1 MEGEKFMPRYL
12 VERTFQLDFNIPG
25 PGASEHDQLL
35 FIENNAIVG
44 VVWIYS
50 FVSPDRKK
58 SYCIYDA
65 PTPEA
70 LRQAAIRNR
79 LPVDRITEV
88 RLLEINPHDHA

>member
-1 MEGEKFMPRYL
+1 MPCYL
-12 VERTFQLDFNIPG
+12 VERTFQLDFNIPS
-25 PGASEHDQLL
+25 PGSSEQDRLL
-35 FIENNAIVG
+35 FIENNSITG
-44 VVWIYS
+44 VEWVSS
-50 FVSPDRKK
+50 FVSLDRKK

-88 RLLEINPHDHA
+88 RLLELNLHEHP

>member
-1 MEGEKFMPRYL
+1 MPRYL
-12 VERTFQLDFNIPG
+12 VERTFQADFNLPTPG
-25 PGASEHDQLL
+25 VPEHERLL
-35 FIENNAIVG
+35 FIENNSIVG
-44 VVWIYS
+44 AVWIYS
-50 FVSPDRKK
+50 LVSPDNKK

-88 RLLEINPHDHA
+88 RLLELNPNNQP

>member
-1 MEGEKFMPRYL
+1 MPRYL
-12 VERTFQLDFNIPG
+12 VERTFQEDFNLPG
-25 PGASEHDQLL
+25 PDGSEQDRLH
-35 FIENNAIVG
+35 FIENNATTG

-50 FVSPDRKK
+50 LVSPDRKK
-58 SYCIYDA
+58 AYCIYDA

-88 RLLEINPHDHA
+88 SLLESKGAKK

>member
-1 MEGEKFMPRYL
+1 MPCYL
-12 VERTFQLDFNIPG
+12 VERTFQLDFNIPS
-25 PGASEHDQLL
+25 PGSSEQDRLL
-35 FIENNAIVG
+35 FIENNSITG
-44 VVWIYS
+44 VEWVSS
-50 FVSPDRKK
+50 FVSLDRKK

-88 RLLEINPHDHA
+88 RLLELNPHDHP

>member
-1 MEGEKFMPRYL
+1 MPRYL
-12 VERTFQLDFNIPG
+12 VERTFQLDFNIPD
-25 PGASEHDQLL
+25 PGVSEHDRLL
-35 FIENNAIVG
+35 FTENNSIAG
-44 VVWIYS
+44 VEWVSS
-50 FVSPDRKK
+50 FVTLDRKK

-88 RLLEINPHDHA
+88 RLLELNPHDYP